1 MTEKDFIHNWVFDLR
16 NGNLKKFPEDFVNSD
31 NCYEIDLPA
40 KTLVLGSELFGSY
53 ELVDMKGEKV
63 FQAEDIFQAKYIL
76 YSNRTMPSKL
86 MIPVGKKDLERTV
99 KQYEKYLDGL
109 LGEIIK
115 SFRNEF
121 PEKKNFF
128 EAANT
133 IFNSLFLHRY

>member
-1 MTEKDFIHNWVFDLR
+1 MTEKDFIQNWVFDLR
-16 NGNLKKFPEDFVNSD
+16 NGKLKKFPEDFLISN
-31 NCYEIDLPA
+31 NFIEINLPA
-40 KTLVLGSELFGSY
+40 KALVLGSELFGSY
-53 ELVDMKGEKV
+53 ELVDMQGEKV
-63 FQAEDIFQAKYIL
+63 FQADDILQAKYIL

-86 MIPVGKKDLERTV
+86 MIPAEKKDLERTV